1 MTLRGHDRCYVGH
14 ASVRSLDAG
23 DTRQK
28 GHVTPMPENG
38 EIIRLEEVFKIFGP
52 QPRGRAFDLAKAG
65 VHKNDVQKQSG
76 HGVGLSDVSF
86 SIAKGEIFV
95 VMGLSGSGKSTAIRT
110 VNKLHDVTSGQVWV
124 DGVDVQ
130 KLQGKDLQAF
140 RREKM
145 GMVFQHFALFPH
157 RNVIDNVSYG
167 LKVQKVDRSER
178 ETAALGALRLV
189 GLEPYA
195 YNATSELSGG
205 MQQRVGLARALAS
218 DPDILLMD
226 EAFSALDPLIRR
238 QMQDELMAI
247 QDEVHKTILFIT
259 HDLNEALRIGDRVC
273 IMKDGVIVQIGTPEE
288 ILTEPATGYVAEF
301 VQDVDQGRVIKVE
314 EIMTPA
320 DPILD
325 SAGFEELV
333 RAVATSGDCLV
344 VTSAGMC
351 AGVVTRADVDRVQSQ
366 GTPTLASA
374 MRTDVPVANKEQTL
388 NELYADAGRGLPIA
402 CCDADGRLIGRVDP
416 TAVLEELGR
425 VEALAD
431 AFEREVYM

>member
-1 MTLRGHDRCYVGH
+1 MLALPDGTSIRVW
-14 ASVRSLDAG
+14 A
-23 DTRQK
+23 TRQK
-28 GHVTPMPENG
+28 GHGTPMPDENS
-38 EIIRLEEVFKIFGP
+38 IIQLEEVFKIFGP

-76 HGVGLSDVSF
+76 HVVGLSDVSF
-86 SIAKGEIFV
+86 SVKKGEIFV

-110 VNKLHDVTSGQVWV
+110 VNKLHDVTHGQVIV

-130 KLQGKDLQAF
+130 QLEGKELQAF

-157 RNVIDNVSYG
+157 RNVIDNVAYG
-167 LKVQKVDRSER
+167 LKVQKVDRKER
-178 ETAALGALRLV
+178 EAAALNALRLV

-195 YNATSELSGG
+195 DNATSELSGG

-238 QMQDELMAI
+238 QMQDELMTI

-273 IMKDGVIVQIGTPEE
+273 IMKDGVVVQVGTPEE
-288 ILTEPATGYVAEF
+288 ILTQPATGYVAEF

-314 EIMTPA
+314 EIMVPPDPLRIDTEFDQVVSSLA
-320 DPILD
+320 DVR
-325 SAGFEELV
+325 ERLV
-333 RAVATSGDCLV
+333 VDASGKCIGLVTRGDVERVATQ
-344 VTSAGMC
+344 
-351 AGVVTRADVDRVQSQ
+351 GV
-366 GTPTLASA
+366 PTLASA
-374 MRTDVPVANKEQTL
+374 LRTDVPIAAPSQTL

-402 CCDADGRLIGRVDP
+402 CCDADGQLVGRMDP

-425 VEALAD
+425 VETLAD

>member
-1 MTLRGHDRCYVGH
+1 
-14 ASVRSLDAG
+14 
-23 DTRQK
+23 
-28 GHVTPMPENG
+28 MPDQNS
-38 EIIRLEEVFKIFGP
+38 IIQLEEVFKIFGP

-76 HGVGLSDVSF
+76 HVVGLSDVSF
-86 SIAKGEIFV
+86 SVRKGEIFV

-110 VNKLHDVTSGQVWV
+110 VNKLHDVTHGRVLV

-130 KLQGKDLQAF
+130 QLEGKELQAF
-140 RREKM
+140 RRAKM

-157 RNVIDNVSYG
+157 RNVIDNVAYG
-167 LKVQKVDRSER
+167 LKVQKVDKNER
-178 ETAALGALRLV
+178 EAAALNALRLV

-195 YNATSELSGG
+195 DNATSELSGG

-238 QMQDELMAI
+238 QMQDELMTI
-247 QDEVHKTILFIT
+247 QGEVHKTILFIT

-273 IMKDGVIVQIGTPEE
+273 IMKDGVVVQIGTPEE
-288 ILTEPATGYVAEF
+288 ILTQPATGYVAEF

-314 EIMTPA
+314 EIMVPPDPLQIDTDFDEVVNALA
-320 DPILD
+320 DVSEKLVVD
-325 SAGFEELV
+325 ASGKCAGLV
-333 RAVATSGDCLV
+333 TRSDVERVATQ
-344 VTSAGMC
+344 
-351 AGVVTRADVDRVQSQ
+351 GV
-366 GTPTLASA
+366 PTLASA
-374 MRTDVPVANKEQTL
+374 LRTDVPIAAPSQTL
-388 NELYADAGRGLPIA
+388 NELYADAGKGLPIA
-402 CCDADGRLIGRVDP
+402 CCNEDGQLVGRMDP

-431 AFEREVYM
+431 AFDREVYM

>member
-1 MTLRGHDRCYVGH
+1 
-14 ASVRSLDAG
+14 
-23 DTRQK
+23 
-28 GHVTPMPENG
+28 MPDENS
-38 EIIRLEEVFKIFGP
+38 IIQLEEVFKIFGP

-76 HGVGLSDVSF
+76 HVVGLSDVSF
-86 SIAKGEIFV
+86 SVRKGEIFV

-110 VNKLHDVTSGQVWV
+110 VNKLHDVTHGRVLV

-130 KLQGKDLQAF
+130 QLEGKELQAF
-140 RREKM
+140 RRAKM

-157 RNVIDNVSYG
+157 RNVIDNVAYG
-167 LKVQKVDRSER
+167 LKVQKVDKNER
-178 ETAALGALRLV
+178 EAAALNALRLV

-195 YNATSELSGG
+195 DNATSELSGG

-238 QMQDELMAI
+238 QMQDELMTI
-247 QDEVHKTILFIT
+247 QGEVHKTILFIT

-273 IMKDGVIVQIGTPEE
+273 IMKDGVVVQIGTPEE
-288 ILTEPATGYVAEF
+288 ILTQPATGYVAEF

-314 EIMTPA
+314 EIMVPPDPLQIDTDFDEVVNALA
-320 DPILD
+320 DVSEKLVVD
-325 SAGFEELV
+325 ASGKCAGLV
-333 RAVATSGDCLV
+333 TRSDVERVATQ
-344 VTSAGMC
+344 
-351 AGVVTRADVDRVQSQ
+351 GV
-366 GTPTLASA
+366 PTLASA
-374 MRTDVPVANKEQTL
+374 LRTDVPIAAPSQTL
-388 NELYADAGRGLPIA
+388 NELYADAGKGLPIA
-402 CCDADGRLIGRVDP
+402 CCNEDGQLVGRMDP

-431 AFEREVYM
+431 AFDREVYM